1 MLAIYDAA
9 FTADL
14 LELQRGYVA
23 GSEAVVPEQWRKRPL
38 GERIKEGFAY
48 LAAPLL

>member
-1 MLAIYDAA
+1 MSLSI
-9 FTADL
+9 L
-14 LELQRGYVA
+14 MSG
-23 GSEAVVPEQWRKRPL
+23 EAVVPEQWRKRPL